1 MMAEELSDKA
11 NRIIVHGNG
20 AYYAERAADASRYT
34 ATRDVRIGRAELVCP
49 ADHLLDVDD
58 LIIQHAAP
66 VQELAR
72 RYLGYLQIEMLP
84 GSIGEPVDE
93 ALIADIIET
102 ASGWHLLRAIDGAC
116 HGYPVG
122 ERGTEIDDSFLP
134 RVTASRDVQQVLS
147 STGVRAIRFMD
158 VADGQSGDELGP
170 FYFILDRTVLRRAR
184 PDAHFSLRFADHATA
199 EQAEAAQAL
208 CREWPRLDET
218 GRDVVR
224 SVVGLCRRSGEH
236 TTLPFREGGA
246 YAYPHPGGGIA
257 WGLEGRY
264 GVIARGVQRLPADA
278 RPEIQDLGDLRTI
291 AESWRQLGDA
301 AAQDPARAKDL
312 LAAAGWH
319 QAAASAWLQ
328 SARLEDAELIE
339 AQAHLDAIGARLD
352 AVRSSVETYCT
363 DPAWVTGFDAAGWP
377 DAPHQSVALT
387 LSAFMLQ
394 LYEGAAAP
402 GERDAERQQSG
413 PEQQGRGR

>member
-1 MMAEELSDKA
+1 MMAEELSNKA
-11 NRIIVHGNG
+11 NGIIVYGNG
-20 AYYAERAADASRYT
+20 AYFAERAGDASRYC
-34 ATRDVRIGRAELVCP
+34 ATRDVRITKAELVCP

-58 LIIQHAAP
+58 LIIQHAIP
-66 VQELAR
+66 IQELAR
-72 RYLGYLQIEMLP
+72 RYLGFLQIEILP
-84 GSIGEPVDE
+84 GSIGEPVDQ
-93 ALIADIIET
+93 ALIADIIES

-134 RVTASRDVQQVLS
+134 RVAASRDVQQVLS
-147 STGVRAIRFMD
+147 SAGVRAVRFMD
-158 VADGQSGDELGP
+158 VADGNSGDELGP
-170 FYFILDRTVLRRAR
+170 FYFILDRIVLRRAH
-184 PDAHFSLRFADHATA
+184 PDAHFLLQFADRATA
-199 EQAEAAQAL
+199 EQAEAARAL
-208 CREWPRLDET
+208 SREWLLLDET

-278 RPEIQDLGDLRTI
+278 RPEIEDLGDLRTI
-291 AESWRQLGDA
+291 AESWRQLGDT

-328 SARLEDAELIE
+328 SARLAGAELIE
-339 AQAHLDAIGARLD
+339 AQAHLDAIGAVLD
-352 AVRSSVETYCT
+352 AVRSSVETHCT

-377 DAPHQSVALT
+377 DVPHQSVALT

-394 LYEGAAAP
+394 HYEGAAAP
-402 GERDAERQQSG
+402 GEREPAQQQSG